1 MIKTVLLF
9 SGVVLSIAGI
19 VAATIVGSWSTAPVL
34 LLLLGLGLLL
44 LQLWRWG
51 HKNQFWQQRSTKQ
64 GIGAIAKTAIVLLM
78 VGTINWAGVSYG
90 KRWDFTENQ
99 AFTLSEQSQ
108 TIVASLE
115 QPLEVLIFDR
125 NTNSELEQL
134 LQNYRRY
141 SDRFQF
147 KFVNPEQEIGLA
159 QQYGIQS
166 LGEIYLNYGDKQ
178 QKIEVGNVAAGETLT
193 ETKLTNGIERIKRDR
208 PINIYFLQG
217 HGEASL
223 DLVEGGLAQ
232 AVSNLEDRGNTV
244 QGLNLATTGKIPD
257 DTNLITI
264 AGATRK
270 LLAAEVSTLQQYLR
284 AGGSLLLLL
293 SPNTDIGITPIL
305 QNWGLELD
313 NRLVVDGSGA
323 GNVMGFGPAVAIVND
338 YGEHPITNSFR
349 NGISLFPE
357 TRPLKVVEKPEISS
371 VAIARTTPQTWAESD
386 LRQEQITF
394 DVNRDLSGPLNVA
407 IASTREQP
415 NPARLVAFGSTTFAT
430 NGWFEQQLN
439 GDILLNSINWLVGE
453 DRDTLSLRPQEVAN
467 RRINLGSLQTNLI
480 SWLALRIMPFAALVT
495 GVYLWWKRR

>member
-99 AFTLSEQSQ
+99 VFTLSEQSQ

-115 QPLEVLIFDR
+115 RPLEVLIFDR

-147 KFVNPEQEIGLA
+147 RFVNPEQEIGLA

-166 LGEIYLNYGDKQ
+166 LGEIYLNYDDKQ

-357 TRPLKVVEKPEISS
+357 TRPLKVVEKSEISS

-407 IASTREQP
+407 IASIREQP

>member
-99 AFTLSEQSQ
+99 VFTLSEQSQ

-115 QPLEVLIFDR
+115 RPLEVLIFDR

-147 KFVNPEQEIGLA
+147 RFVNPEQEIGLA

-166 LGEIYLNYGDKQ
+166 LGEIYLNYDDKQ

-407 IASTREQP
+407 IASIREQP

>member
-99 AFTLSEQSQ
+99 VFTLSEQSQ

-115 QPLEVLIFDR
+115 RPLEVLIFDR

-357 TRPLKVVEKPEISS
+357 TRPLKVVEKSEISS

>member
-19 VAATIVGSWSTAPVL
+19 VAATIAGSWSTAPVL

-166 LGEIYLNYGDKQ
+166 LGEIYLNYDDKQ

-244 QGLNLATTGKIPD
+244 QVLNLATTGKIPD

-407 IASTREQP
+407 IASIREQP

>member
-1 MIKTVLLF
+1 MLLF

-19 VAATIVGSWSTAPVL
+19 VAATIAGSWSTAPVL

-99 AFTLSEQSQ
+99 VFTLSEQSQ

-115 QPLEVLIFDR
+115 RPLEVLIFDR

-147 KFVNPEQEIGLA
+147 RFVNPEQEIGLA

-166 LGEIYLNYGDKQ
+166 LGEIYLNYDDKQ

-357 TRPLKVVEKPEISS
+357 TRPLKVVEKSEISS

>member
-19 VAATIVGSWSTAPVL
+19 VAATIAGSWSTAPVL

-99 AFTLSEQSQ
+99 VFTLSEQSQ

-115 QPLEVLIFDR
+115 RPLEVLIFDR

-147 KFVNPEQEIGLA
+147 RFVNPEQEIGLA

-166 LGEIYLNYGDKQ
+166 LGEIYLNYDDKQ

-357 TRPLKVVEKPEISS
+357 TRPLKVVEKSEISS

>member
-1 MIKTVLLF
+1 MLLF

-166 LGEIYLNYGDKQ
+166 LGEIYLNYDDKQ

-244 QGLNLATTGKIPD
+244 QVLNLATTGKIPD

-407 IASTREQP
+407 IASIREQP

>member
-1 MIKTVLLF
+1 MLLF

-19 VAATIVGSWSTAPVL
+19 VAATIAGSWSTAPVL

-99 AFTLSEQSQ
+99 VFTLSEQSQ

-115 QPLEVLIFDR
+115 RPLEVLIFDR

-147 KFVNPEQEIGLA
+147 RFVNPEQEIGLA

-244 QGLNLATTGKIPD
+244 QVLNLATTGKIPD

-357 TRPLKVVEKPEISS
+357 TRPLKVVEKSEISS

-407 IASTREQP
+407 IASIREQP